1 MHINGFLDLCKNL
14 SSSPTKWIVLK
25 TSSFCYFCHFF
36 QLQFQKFHLYCMLI
50 MIILRE
56 LIIMLSEGLEKKIF
70 LIQSKKTHIQ
80 FYYWNSIAKS
90 GSIVSLSQKV
100 KETFLNSTVESF
112 LFSSQVTSMSNAL
125 FFFFFWALFCSLIFF
140 WTVPT
145 STFLFFFLKLHKLIW
160 SQWEMW
166 NGNCTCH

>member
-125 FFFFFWALFCSLIFF
+125 FFFFFLSSVLLFDILLNSPNLYISFFFF
-140 WTVPT
+140 W
-145 STFLFFFLKLHKLIW
+145 SCI
-160 SQWEMW
+160 
-166 NGNCTCH
+166 N